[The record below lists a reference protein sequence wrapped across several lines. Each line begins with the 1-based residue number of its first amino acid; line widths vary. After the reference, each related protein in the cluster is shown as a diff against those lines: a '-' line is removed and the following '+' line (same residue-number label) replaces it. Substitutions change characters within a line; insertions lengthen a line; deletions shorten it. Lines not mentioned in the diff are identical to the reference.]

1 MIPLDTLTV
10 DSFTFAVYL
19 VDEDGFY
26 TSSFDENW
34 LSICCG
40 DNQHSHSLSAR
51 IYFLL
56 LITHSG
62 DEVGRQILS
71 SRSCS
76 DLFDDVPNEMCT
88 VSLDSFHVSSLTISD
103 LSKGGFYW
111 EASGLIQNETSCRPF
126 CLSQSVSF
134 PLVPLHKKKIQGQT
148 SYFVCVADGLTTSF
162 TDENALAPYNSV
174 SIPDPS
180 EVSYANLYVNGVLQ
194 PTHSYAYNKGVVTLL
209 TEDIPLKGVPV
220 ILQFHSFYS
229 STLMNDLV
237 PVQQQFF
244 FTAGNGCD
252 SLFHLDFPFERALLQ
267 QLYVNGCIQPS
278 SIYQADSLLTIY
290 ALDPPPLHHPVIF
303 QRIVL
308 APNARIN
315 KGYGF
320 SEMYIAFSDGV
331 KRRYTDQEASLI
343 DRSRAILDPNQFTLV
358 NVYVNGMIQPPPTY
372 FLKEGEL
379 LFVDDPPLVNSPII
393 VEYIA
398 IFEAW

>member
-10 DSFTFAVYL
+10 DSFTFSVYL
-19 VDEDGFY
+19 VDEDGCY
-26 TSSFDENW
+26 LSSFDERW
-34 LSICCG
+34 LSIHLG
-40 DNQHSHSLSAR
+40 NDPHSYSLSAR
-51 IYFLL
+51 IHFLL

-71 SRSCS
+71 SRSHS
-76 DLFDDVPNEMCT
+76 DFFYVASNEMCT
-88 VSLDSFHVSSLTISD
+88 VSFNSFHVSSLTISD

-111 EASGLIQNETSCRPF
+111 EVSGMIQNKTTCRPF

-134 PLVPLHKKKIQGQT
+134 SLVPLHKKKIRGQT

-162 TDENALAPYNSV
+162 TDENALASYNSV

-194 PTHSYAYNKGVVTLL
+194 PPHSYAYKRGEVTLL

-308 APNARIN
+308 ASTARIN
-315 KGYGF
+315 KAYGF